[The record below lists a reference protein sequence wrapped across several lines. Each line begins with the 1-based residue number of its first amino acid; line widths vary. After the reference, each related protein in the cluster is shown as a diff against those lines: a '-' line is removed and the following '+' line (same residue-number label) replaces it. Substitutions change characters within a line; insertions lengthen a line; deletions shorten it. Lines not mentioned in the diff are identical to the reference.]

1 MPIGHYTHLQM
12 TFAVIVRW
20 RSMGNHR
27 VMNWLFLVSIVGI
40 LIFYP
45 AHFYFCTEFK
55 MRLRRDHPELSG
67 RSLAS
72 FDTTYRQLRAVREG
86 RLDEV
91 LLSKD
96 VCDSHR
102 LASRFLHLGMTSFM
116 ILLAVGLCDSV
127 WGGN

>member
-1 MPIGHYTHLQM
+1 MPLQM
-12 TFAVIVRW
+12 TFAVVVQR

-55 MRLRRDHPELSG
+55 MRLRRDHPELSA

-86 RLDEV
+86 RLDGV

>member
-1 MPIGHYTHLQM
+1 MPLQM
-12 TFAVIVRW
+12 TFAVVVQR

-27 VMNWLFLVSIVGI
+27 VINWLFLFSIVGI

-67 RSLAS
+67 RGLAS

-86 RLDEV
+86 RLDGV

-102 LASRFLHLGMTSFM
+102 LASRFLHLGMISFM
-116 ILLAVGLCDSV
+116 ILLVVGLCDSV

>member
-1 MPIGHYTHLQM
+1 MPLQV
-12 TFAVIVRW
+12 TFAVVVQR

-27 VMNWLFLVSIVGI
+27 AMNWLFLFSIVWI

-86 RLDEV
+86 RLDGV

-102 LASRFLHLGMTSFM
+102 LASRFLHLGMISFM